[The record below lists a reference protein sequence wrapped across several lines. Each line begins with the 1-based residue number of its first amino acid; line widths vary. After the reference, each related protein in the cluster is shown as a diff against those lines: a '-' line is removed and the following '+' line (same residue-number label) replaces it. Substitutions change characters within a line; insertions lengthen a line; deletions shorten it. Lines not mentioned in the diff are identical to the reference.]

1 MAASSGMN
9 FPHGIHRTTHKNVAS
24 KEATN
29 SKILKLHEKITRDT
43 ETLKTL
49 NCETEHDVKSRTG
62 SNLREIMLLMRRT
75 HISEIKIKYFNT
87 ISYFLIKK
95 EDEWKLEL
103 LERGSHGLEEE
114 AQEWL
119 ELLCT
124 Q

>member
-1 MAASSGMN
+1 MTQK
-9 FPHGIHRTTHKNVAS
+9 P
-24 KEATN
+24 
-29 SKILKLHEKITRDT
+29 L
-43 ETLKTL
+43 LKTL
-49 NCETEHDVKSRTG
+49 KFETEHDVKSRTG